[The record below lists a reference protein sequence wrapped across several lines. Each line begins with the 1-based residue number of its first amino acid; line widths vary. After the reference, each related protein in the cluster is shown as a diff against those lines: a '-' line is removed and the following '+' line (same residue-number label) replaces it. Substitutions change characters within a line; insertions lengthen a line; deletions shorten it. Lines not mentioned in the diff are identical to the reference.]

1 MDFSPGENPSPK
13 QTLPMRTFILVSMF
27 EHENKKF
34 DKLSELIQ
42 FYDKH
47 PSNYTHYLFAI
58 PLLGYY
64 RRDELPDL
72 NDPKIREKYSLGA
85 KQDLR
90 AF

>member
-1 MDFSPGENPSPK
+1 
-13 QTLPMRTFILVSMF
+13 MRTFILVSMF

-47 PSNYTHYLFAI
+47 PSNYTHYLFGI

-72 NDPKIREKYSLGA
+72 NDPKIREKYALGT
-85 KQDLR
+85 KLKLR
-90 AF
+90 VRSDTDENLHNIQ